1 MNEIV
6 RYVIGGVT
14 SSVGEYLSYLLVL
27 KVLKFS
33 PYIGV
38 IIGFVV
44 STLISFGFN
53 EFIVF
58 KKKPGETRNRWHAL
72 MKNFMTYLSTGIFLK
87 EFLMYLF
94 IDKAHFS
101 PTYAPII
108 ILIIIAPLNYL
119 IAKLWAFKTHAN

>member
-14 SSVGEYLSYLLVL
+14 SSVGEYLSYILAL
-27 KVLKFS
+27 KVLRLS

-38 IIGFVV
+38 IVGFIV

-108 ILIIIAPLNYL
+108 ILLIIAPLNYL
-119 IAKLWAFKTHAN
+119 IAKLWAFKTHVK

>member
-6 RYVIGGVT
+6 RYVMGGVI
-14 SSVGEYLSYLLVL
+14 SSIGEYLSYLLAL
-27 KVLKFS
+27 KVLGFS

-38 IIGFVV
+38 IVGFIV
-44 STLISFGFN
+44 STLISFIFI
-53 EFIVF
+53 EFVVF

-72 MKNFMTYLSTGIFLK
+72 IKNFMTYLSTGIFLK

-94 IDKAHFS
+94 IDRAHFS

-108 ILIIIAPLNYL
+108 ILLIIAPLNYL
-119 IAKLWAFKTHAN
+119 IAKLWAFKTHAS

>member
-14 SSVGEYLSYLLVL
+14 SSVGEYLSYLLAL
-27 KVLKFS
+27 KVLRFS

-58 KKKPGETRNRWHAL
+58 KKKPGETRNR
-72 MKNFMTYLSTGIFLK
+72 FYLLIKLISLQHMPQSLFL
-87 EFLMYLF
+87 LLLP
-94 IDKAHFS
+94 H
-101 PTYAPII
+101 
-108 ILIIIAPLNYL
+108 LIISLQSSGPLRRMQIKIYFENK
-119 IAKLWAFKTHAN
+119 IFKKDQHKIK